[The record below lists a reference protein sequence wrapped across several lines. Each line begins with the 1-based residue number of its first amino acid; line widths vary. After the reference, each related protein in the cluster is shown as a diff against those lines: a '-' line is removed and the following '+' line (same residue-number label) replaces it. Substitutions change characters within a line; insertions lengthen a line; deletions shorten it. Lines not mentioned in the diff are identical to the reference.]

1 MTKLKKTYKKK
12 YYGGMNTNQWAAA
25 FTYQIN
31 NPGSSVYIKHKETGE
46 IRKISTNIG
55 RGERFNTHQLNG
67 NMGNWDIYVKN
78 NNGNYYQIG
87 GNSAQFPNLIS
98 VDVSLF
104 TNKLVENYFLTKH
117 SLKRMSPSN
126 SPSDS
131 PSASSSSSA
140 VSRIT
145 STYAGGGQ
153 PPLDTARAQS
163 IHKLT
168 HDLQRANIAVNNLSN
183 TVTSQN
189 IVTPLNIDAAHSNT
203 VATVASSNTAAA
215 AAASSQTDDN
225 ARLLLL
231 RSQLEQLQGPT
242 MAKQIIKV
250 VSIIIVV
257 IAIGG
262 AIWYKFNLKKGGN
275 PTPFSYEKFF
285 ENPTLHGC
293 ALFFEKLNEEYT
305 KLIPISNADFKKLN
319 KKGGRQNTRKKTKN
333 NFF

>member
-31 NPGSSVYIKHKETGE
+31 NPGSSVYIKHKTTGE

-55 RGERFNTHQLNG
+55 RGQRFNVHQLIG
-67 NMGNWDIYVKN
+67 EMGDWDIYVK

-87 GNSAQFPNLIS
+87 SNNAQLPKLTS
-98 VDVSLF
+98 VDIGLF

-117 SLKRMSPSN
+117 SLERMSPSN
-126 SPSDS
+126 S

-153 PPLDTARAQS
+153 PPLNTAKNKPMRILAN
-163 IHKLT
+163 
-168 HDLQRANIAVNNLSN
+168 DLLIARVAVNNLS
-183 TVTSQN
+183 TITSPN
-189 IVTPLNIDAAHSNT
+189 SVTPLNIDAAHSNT

-215 AAASSQTDDN
+215 AAASSPTDDN
-225 ARLLLL
+225 ARLMLL
-231 RSQLEQLQGPT
+231 RSQLEELQGPS
-242 MAKQIIKV
+242 MIKQFYKGLSFVIA
-250 VSIIIVV
+250 V
-257 IAIGG
+257 IAICGG
-262 AIWYKFNLKKGGN
+262 IWYKINQKKGGN
-275 PTPFSYEKFF
+275 PTLFSYEKFF

-293 ALFFEKLNEEYT
+293 ALFFEKLNADY
-305 KLIPISNADFKKLN
+305 KDLIPISNTEFQKLN
-319 KKGGRQNTRKKTKN
+319 KKGGRQNTRKKNKK
-333 NFF
+333 